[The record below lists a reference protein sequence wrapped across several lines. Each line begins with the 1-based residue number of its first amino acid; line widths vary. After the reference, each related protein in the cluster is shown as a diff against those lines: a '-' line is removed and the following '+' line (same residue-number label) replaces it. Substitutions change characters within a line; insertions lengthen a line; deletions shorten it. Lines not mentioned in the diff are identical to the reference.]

1 MAPVF
6 RLSLRQLARGRRL
19 IIILSLAVLPVV
31 VAAIVSASVGNDEW
45 RDASSVNTLWANLA
59 DAMLIAAVLPIVV
72 IALATAAF
80 VEELEDRTLGYLVL
94 KPVPR
99 WRIVLPKLLA
109 VTAIAGPLLMVSGAA
124 GTLVILDGSLQ
135 AAAAMAIA
143 VMAGVGAYAAIF
155 IWAGL
160 VSTRALA
167 FGLIYVFLWEG
178 LLSSFLGGVRYFSV
192 RAYSLAILHGIDN
205 NHFEAL
211 GERVIELPAGIAGA
225 IAVMVVFF
233 LLAVRRLRRMDV
245 P

>member
-1 MAPVF
+1 MGPIF

-19 IIILSLAVLPVV
+19 LVILALAILPIVI
-31 VAAIVSASVGNDEW
+31 AAIVSASVGNDDW
-45 RDASSVNTLWANLA
+45 RDAGSVNNLWANLA
-59 DAMLIAAVLPIVV
+59 DAMLVAAILPIVA

-94 KPVPR
+94 KPLSR

-109 VTAIAGPLLMVSGAA
+109 VITIAGPLLVVSGAA
-124 GTLVILDGSLQ
+124 ATLVILDGSLQ
-135 AAAAMAIA
+135 AAVAIGIA
-143 VMAGVGAYAAIF
+143 VFGGVAAYAAIF

-160 VSTRALA
+160 VSSRALA

-178 LLSSFLGGVRYFSV
+178 LLSTFLGGVRYFSV
-192 RAYSLAILHGIDN
+192 RAYSLAILHGIDG

-211 GERVIELPAGIAGA
+211 SGRVIEFPAGIAGVV
-225 IAVMVVFF
+225 AVTVVFF
-233 LLAVRRLRRMDV
+233 LLAVRRLQRMDV